1 MMRAYAYSI
10 GDLILDSSK
19 SLTNEFSRIVQ
30 AFKLGSSKKMSLV
43 ETLYHPGSWT
53 MLISDSDDLN
63 FWIPQSELPIPKF
76 FSSEPDRNT
85 LNWRNP

>member
-43 ETLYHPGSWT
+43 ETLYHPGS
-53 MLISDSDDLN
+53 
-63 FWIPQSELPIPKF
+63 
-76 FSSEPDRNT
+76 
-85 LNWRNP
+85 